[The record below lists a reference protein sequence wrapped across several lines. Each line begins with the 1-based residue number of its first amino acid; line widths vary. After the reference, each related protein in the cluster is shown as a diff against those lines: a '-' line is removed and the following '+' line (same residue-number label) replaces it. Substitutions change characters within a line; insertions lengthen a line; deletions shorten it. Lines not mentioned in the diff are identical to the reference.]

1 MEQSYLNT
9 KGLIACGITDI
20 GQFRKANEDFMGYR
34 QVPNGDLFVVC
45 DGMGGHVGGAT
56 ASKIAVDS
64 ILDFLSKERFTDI
77 PEAITQAL
85 IFSNVQVLGKAN
97 DDPSLKGMG
106 TTACIVL
113 IDDNGDAWTAH
124 VGDSRIY
131 LFDGQDRHLHRISK
145 DQSLVQ
151 SMVDSGQLDD
161 RDAEDHPQKNVIL
174 SALGLKDDLYMEVEK
189 EPFRLIKGDIVMIC
203 SDGLSG
209 MVDDSVMESILSSKD
224 NLKKKSNA
232 LMGLA
237 NAPDKGKD
245 NITIQLIQVCAGKAC
260 QRKYPDFNPKWRIE
274 QISGRDSDSSVPFWK
289 KWLIPVLMLLAV
301 LAIILCIV
309 FGIKNINDKGKDDI
323 VPSETVI
330 TNTVQQVSS
339 GKLNQNITPQS
350 NSKSTPKKNSK
361 RRPNKNPN
369 KKK

>member
-9 KGLIACGITDI
+9 KRLVACGTTDV
-20 GQFRKANEDFMGYR
+20 GQSRKANEDFMGYR

-64 ILDFLSKERFTDI
+64 ILDFLSKERYTDI
-77 PEAITQAL
+77 PEAIAQAL

-161 RDAEDHPQKNVIL
+161 RDAEEHPQKNVIL

-189 EPFRLIKGDIVMIC
+189 EPLRLIKGDIVMIC

-224 NLKKKSNA
+224 SLKKKSNA

-245 NITIQLIQVCAGKAC
+245 NITIQLVQVCTGKAC
-260 QRKYPDFNPKWRIE
+260 ERKYPDFNPKWRIE
-274 QISGRDSDSSVPFWK
+274 QISGSDNDSSVPFWR
-289 KWLIPVLMLLAV
+289 KWLTPVLMLLAV
-301 LAIILCIV
+301 IAIILCIV
-309 FGIKNINDKGKDDI
+309 FGIKNQKDKGKDDI
-323 VPSETVI
+323 VPASGTVI
-330 TNTVQQVSS
+330 TNTVQQVNSEES
-339 GKLNQNITPQS
+339 NKNITPQTD
-350 NSKSTPKKNSK
+350 SKSTPKKASKRNSK
-361 RRPNKNPN
+361 